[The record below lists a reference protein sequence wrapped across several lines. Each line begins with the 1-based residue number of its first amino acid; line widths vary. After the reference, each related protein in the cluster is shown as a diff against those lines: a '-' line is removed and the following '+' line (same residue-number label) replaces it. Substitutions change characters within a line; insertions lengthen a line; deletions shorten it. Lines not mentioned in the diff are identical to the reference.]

1 MGRTKG
7 VIGRITGK
15 DFDTTL
21 KIDRACFGSDAMQRD
36 QFTTL
41 LAQEDITIHSVE
53 IDKKMVGY
61 CIHRCRFDSFE
72 VLRLAIHPD
81 YQRQGLGSQLL
92 LRLVAKLSTDGKRRV
107 ALLVPDHLLG
117 CHLFLKANGFRATC
131 HGDEYYFMRG
141 VRWNE
146 QSLQTT

>member
-7 VIGRITGK
+7 VIGWVIARN
-15 DFDTTL
+15 FESAL
-21 KIDRACFGSDAMQRD
+21 EIDRACFHEDAITRD
-36 QFTTL
+36 QLTTL
-41 LAQEDITIHSVE
+41 LKQKENVMFGIEVSEKLA
-53 IDKKMVGY
+53 GY
-61 CIHRCRFDSFE
+61 GIYECNSDSYR

-92 LRLVAKLSTDGKRRV
+92 SWVVRKLSPERRRRV
-107 ALLVPDHLLG
+107 TLIVPDYLLG
-117 CHLFLKANGFRATC
+117 CHLFLKANGFKATC

-146 QSLQTT
+146 SLQKT